1 MAAMEDLAPDI
12 VRQRLLIEGYFTV
25 AVDED
30 VIRAYFDRLTS
41 ALALRTYDTP
51 IIFSP
56 GSGGREENAGYDAF
70 VPLIDSGIS
79 LYVWTGPQFLSV
91 VTFTCKAFDAQRA
104 VDVTREFFV
113 MTRLESAAF

>member
-25 AVDED
+25 AVDGD

-56 GSGGREENAGYDAF
+56 GSGGYDAF

-91 VTFTCKAFDAQRA
+91 VTFTCKAFDAERA
-104 VDVTREFFV
+104 VDVTREFFA
-113 MTRLESAAF
+113 MTRLESAPF